1 MPPAIVF
8 NAAGKA
14 NTTGGTFADTLT
26 ANSGDSLSVANYNT
40 GGAKILEAWVMDS
53 ASVAE
58 FQIIYTRPQSTHD
71 QQHGLRFQCPSLLP
85 GGAGKPGAHSVLPG
99 LATVDLYKSDT
110 AIVQVTSTAADNVLY
125 GWQTLYDDLPG
136 VSGVFVSWPQVQSLQ
151 VSAVGIQQSPVAGT
165 APAYGTARAFNAD
178 DDRLHANTW
187 YAILGATART
197 SAFAVTLL
205 GPDWGG
211 QRIGLP
217 LGVAA
222 LESSTYFLDQWFK
235 WQLPLIPCFNS
246 NNRANIFAQVADCVN
261 ATSPI
266 LDWFLYE
273 LSGTPVAFQ

>member
-1 MPPAIVF
+1 VPPAVVF

-14 NTTGGTFADTLT
+14 NTTGGTFADSLT
-26 ANSGDSLSVANYNT
+26 ALVGDSLAVANFNT

-58 FQIIYTRPQSTHD
+58 FQVIYTRPQSTHD
-71 QQHGLRFQCPSLLP
+71 QQHGIRFECPSLLP

-99 LATVDLYKSDT
+99 LVTVDLYKSDVPL
-110 AIVQVTSTAADNVLY
+110 VQVTSTAADNVLY

-136 VSGVFVSWPQVQSLQ
+136 VAGVFCSWPQIAALQ
-151 VSAVGIQQSPVAGT
+151 VSAVGIQQSPVAG
-165 APAYGTARAFNAD
+165 AASVYGTARAFNAD

-187 YAILGATART
+187 YAVLGCTART
-197 SAFAVTLL
+197 SAFGVTLI

-217 LGVAA
+217 LGVYA
-222 LESSTYFLDQWFK
+222 LESSTYFVDQWFK
-235 WQLPLIPCFNS
+235 WQLPLVPCFNS
-246 NNRANIFAQVADCVN
+246 NNKANIFAQVADTTA

-266 LDWFLYE
+266 LDWLLYE
-273 LSGTPVAFQ
+273 LSAPPVPFQ